1 MPSKLW
7 GKRPTVFPRAT
18 SGSHN
23 SDDSDSTSSFIAIG
37 AATLADIYDPAERGK
52 MVGIFYAA
60 PLLGLSLGP
69 LLGGTLAQAFSWR
82 AATWMLAAFFG
93 IDLALFAFFF
103 RDTFRCER
111 SLTYRRALAR
121 RVAAASGESPPRSSS
136 DLLTSNPSPARQ
148 YPLALAVLDTTIESK
163 ENASLGDAP
172 MPP

>member
-1 MPSKLW
+1 MLDCLP
-7 GKRPTVFPRAT
+7 P
-18 SGSHN
+18 GSTRLIQQRN
-23 SDDSDSTSSFIAIG
+23 SRDVSDDSGSTSAFITTG
-37 AATLADIYDPAERGK
+37 AATLADIYDPVERGEK
-52 MVGIFYAA
+52 IGVFFAA
-60 PLLGLSLGP
+60 PLLGTSLGP
-69 LLGGTLAQAFSWR
+69 LLGGPLARAFSWR
-82 AATWMLAAFFG
+82 AALWMLAAFLG
-93 IDLALFAFFF
+93 MDLCLFVFFF

-163 ENASLGDAP
+163 ENAGLGDAP